1 MTQSSLVRKAV
12 AIDKSISTLGLTPA
26 ERSNY
31 VADRLTIEKYLATSA
46 NVMEIGSRPSVSL
59 FIEKRKDSAAKHV
72 VLDNNVGDRSRL
84 KELIQ
89 MNQMDLK
96 VVPMEDFVDIY
107 SYDSIVIDDKEGEL
121 LEILKDFPLEKVK
134 LIIAGENDKDD
145 ENRNKV
151 LEVLTENNF
160 ERTEVVGESLQGDG
174 KRDVAVFKK
183 KEKQPEV
190 KRVVAARKHIV
201 KNTSRTVRKGV
212 VKASDLAK
220 KR

>member
-59 FIEKRKDSAAKHV
+59 FIEKRKDANAKHV
-72 VLDNNVGDRSRL
+72 VLDNNIGDRGRL
-84 KELIQ
+84 KELIK
-89 MNQMDLK
+89 MNQMDLQ
-96 VVPMEDFVDIY
+96 VVPMEEFVDIY

-121 LEILKDFPLEKVK
+121 LEILKDFPLEKVQ
-134 LIIAGENDKDD
+134 LVIAGENDKDD

-151 LEVLTENNF
+151 LEILTKNNF
-160 ERTEVVGESLQGDG
+160 ERTEVVGENAQGDG

-183 KEKQPEV
+183 KAPAPKPAP
-190 KRVVAARKHIV
+190 K
-201 KNTSRTVRKGV
+201 V
-212 VKASDLAK
+212 VKKNKYVAPK
-220 KR
+220 Q